1 MHTYYKTRLTRFFPR
16 LVAILSALFLLPL
29 TPYPVFAEQKEVS
42 NLFGSELM
50 DVQDNILSSAILGD
64 TIYVLTVS
72 GLYSWAPGQEKAQK
86 RADFDPSL
94 RIFRTA
100 GEEADAKSAAPV
112 LDLILSDGENLLG
125 LDGSLQTL
133 YALSFNGEALEYKEL
148 LKLDLE
154 EFILGDQP
162 YRTFQSPEWA
172 QVVDGLLYIKRYSW
186 ENTTHDLF
194 TYDLKTGQKTALDLK
209 YASAF
214 TPYKD
219 GKFVVVQFDY
229 NNSYDPQTGDPIP
242 PKLAVYNPQDKSLE
256 TLDTVLKTP
265 PMGGGIPHFYY
276 DKGEDALFTYTDSDI
291 YRYDGDLKEAK
302 LIGYLP
308 MYNNFFG
315 GGDVMPLP
323 DGRLAFCFSQNIFLR
338 EKTEKDLDSYSVLRM
353 AGTLDDGQILTRILM
368 EMDKVVIRSVD
379 NVQYNQI
386 SEEQLAA
393 MFLTRNVPVDIMV
406 INSNSFDIEKLIE
419 KGYLADLSSSAKIMD
434 YTKSLAPNLSRS
446 FYDGEKA
453 YVMPV
458 SLMAFPISAYL
469 KPLAQIGEAL
479 PTTLQEY
486 ADLALRW
493 VEELGEKNPEFIFAG
508 DSGNLKRT
516 LISQI
521 IERYSVNLLG
531 AGEELTFDTPI
542 FKELMQ
548 KVLSAEFGDYG
559 REIDWESPE
568 EMAMMEEMWQ
578 KKPLFD
584 SGMGFDPQYSVM
596 ANRSSEEEGRYQTL
610 LLSLEKGKP
619 AYLEASVNLLAV
631 MEPSQNKEVAIQF
644 LEHFLDKMD
653 PLIRSSLDFSVTA
666 PIPNPNYEA
675 ELKNSENNL
684 KRYQEQVEKAQGA
697 EKSNLE
703 ESLKY
708 MQTYH
713 ENLKKHGQFR
723 ATEEDLREMHEIIS
737 HFFLFSG
744 LGNAQ
749 RKTYWDEYD
758 LVDQM
763 ISGVISLD
771 QFVKQMDDKLRLVR
785 MESQ

>member
-1 MHTYYKTRLTRFFPR
+1 MHTNFKTRLTRFFPR
-16 LVAILSALFLLPL
+16 LVAILAALFLLPL
-29 TPYPVFAEQKEVS
+29 TPYPVLAEQKEVS

-50 DVQDNILSSAILGD
+50 DAQDNILSSAILGD
-64 TIYVLTVS
+64 TLYVLTVNS
-72 GLYSWAPGQEKAQK
+72 LYSWTPGQEKAQK
-86 RADFDPSL
+86 RASFDPSL
-94 RIFRTA
+94 RMFRAA
-100 GEEADAKSAAPV
+100 GEEMEAKSTAPV

-125 LDGSLQTL
+125 LDGNLQTL
-133 YALSFNGEALEYKEL
+133 YTLSFNGEAPEYKEF

-154 EFILGDQP
+154 EFFMGEPP

-186 ENTTHDLF
+186 ENASNDLF
-194 TYDLKTGQKTALDLK
+194 TFDLKTGEKTALEIK
-209 YASAF
+209 YVSAF

-219 GKFVVVQFDY
+219 GKFIVVQFDY
-229 NNSYDPQTGDPIP
+229 NNSYDPQTGEPIP
-242 PKLAVYNPQDKSLE
+242 SKLAIYNPKDKSLE
-256 TLDTVLKTP
+256 TLDTTLKVP
-265 PMGGGIPHFYY
+265 PMGGGIPRIYY
-276 DKGEDALFTYTDSDI
+276 DKGEDALFSYTDSDI
-291 YRYDGDLKEAK
+291 YRYEGDLKEAK

-338 EKTEKDLDSYSVLRM
+338 EKTEKGLEGYSVLRM
-353 AGTLDDGQILTRILM
+353 AGLVDDGQILTRILM

-406 INSNSFDIEKLIE
+406 INSNSFDVEKLIK
-419 KGYLADLSSSAKIMD
+419 KGYLADLSSSAKIMG
-434 YTKSLAPNLSRS
+434 YMKSLAPNLSKS
-446 FYDGEKA
+446 FYDGKKA
-453 YVMPV
+453 YVLPV

-469 KPLAQIGEAL
+469 KPLSQIGEDL
-479 PTTLQEY
+479 PKTLQEY
-486 ADLALRW
+486 IDLAIRW
-493 VEELGEKNPEFIFAG
+493 AQELGEKNPEYIFIT

-521 IERYSVNLLG
+521 IERYTANLLG
-531 AGEELTFDTPI
+531 AGEELTFDTPV
-542 FKELMQ
+542 FRSLMQ
-548 KVLSAEFGDYG
+548 KVLSADFGDYG

-568 EMAMMEEMWQ
+568 EVAMMEEMWHNR
-578 KKPLFD
+578 PLFE
-584 SGMGFDPQYSVM
+584 SGMGFEPQYGIM
-596 ANRSSEEEGRYQTL
+596 ANRSSEEEGSYQTL
-610 LLSLEKGKP
+610 FLPLEEGKP
-619 AYLEASVNLLAV
+619 AYVEASMNLLAV
-631 MEPSQNKEVAIQF
+631 MEPSENKEVAIQF
-644 LEHFLDKMD
+644 LEHYLDKMD
-653 PLIRSSLDFSVTA
+653 PLVRSSLDFSMTA
-666 PIPNPNYEA
+666 PIPNPNYES
-675 ELKNSENNL
+675 ELKNSENSL
-684 KRYQEQVEKAQGA
+684 KRYQEQIEKTQGA

-703 ESLKY
+703 ESLRY

-723 ATEEDLREMHEIIS
+723 ATEEELREMHEIIS
-737 HFFLFSG
+737 RFFLFSG

-763 ISGVISLD
+763 TNGLISLD
-771 QFVKQMDDKLRLVR
+771 QFVKQMDDKMRLVR
-785 MESQ
+785 MEYQ